1 MMKTDNLASP
11 KYESNS
17 SSMRLNDKNNSLS
30 SSKNTKLMGQ
40 N

>member
-1 MMKTDNLASP
+1 MMKTDNLVSP

-17 SSMRLNDKNNSLS
+17 SSMRLNDNKNSLS